1 MGKDLKG
8 KELGKGL
15 GQRKDKYYYA
25 KYSYHGKKGQQSFHT
40 LVEAKNWRQEQL
52 YLCRHPEL
60 RTATSPDMTVDAWF
74 NRWLKDVVGNRAPNT
89 LRIIVNATNIMFSR
103 LSVLCCCEMSN
114 LWTAR

>member
-40 LVEAKNWRQEQL
+40 LVEAKTGGRSSS
-52 YLCRHPEL
+52 
-60 RTATSPDMTVDAWF
+60 TSAAIQSF
-74 NRWLKDVVGNRAPNT
+74 APQHH
-89 LRIIVNATNIMFSR
+89 LI
-103 LSVLCCCEMSN
+103 
-114 LWTAR
+114 

>member
-40 LVEAKNWRQEQL
+40 LVEAKNWRQE
-52 YLCRHPEL
+52 
-60 RTATSPDMTVDAWF
+60 
-74 NRWLKDVVGNRAPNT
+74 
-89 LRIIVNATNIMFSR
+89 
-103 LSVLCCCEMSN
+103 
-114 LWTAR
+114 

>member
-52 YLCRHPEL
+52 YRI
-60 RTATSPDMTVDAWF
+60 RF
-74 NRWLKDVVGNRAPNT
+74 G
-89 LRIIVNATNIMFSR
+89 IIVNATNIMFSR